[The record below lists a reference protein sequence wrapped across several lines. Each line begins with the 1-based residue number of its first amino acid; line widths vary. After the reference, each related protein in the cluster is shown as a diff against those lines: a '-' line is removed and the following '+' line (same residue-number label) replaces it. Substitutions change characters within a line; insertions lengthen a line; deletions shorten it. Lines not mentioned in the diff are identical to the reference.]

1 MRTPAGSECPHYY
14 ADFHRGRNHEECR
27 LLPAGPAARRWT
39 GDLCRTCPVPR
50 ILLANGCPDLALRA
64 ALTSGPFG
72 LRRRMRIQAVC
83 LRSAAAVEA
92 PEVGCGQCHLPR
104 AGDGPSGELP

>member
-14 ADFHRGRNHEECR
+14 ADFHRGRSQQECR

-39 GDLCRTCPVPR
+39 ADLCRTCPVPR
-50 ILLANGCPDLALRA
+50 ILLANGCPDLTFQASVA
-64 ALTSGPFG
+64 SGLLG
-72 LRRRMRIQAVC
+72 LGRRMRMQAFC
-83 LRSAAAVEA
+83 LRSGAAVEA

-104 AGDGPSGELP
+104 PAQPPPESPP